1 MISIGILLAL
11 GSAFFES
18 TLDVFRKKTAM
29 AFDALTSAF
38 VLHALTFVIALP
50 FTLAVSFRWVR
61 LPDAMNVFVHQM
73 PTSPEFWWPLAAS
86 TVLNSIAV
94 YLVMDALA
102 TADLGM
108 VLPLTTLS
116 PVFLLLTAP
125 LIVGEFP
132 SSIGLIGILVTTL
145 GTWGLARK
153 PGQEGVLKPF
163 QLLWSHSSNRK
174 MILVAVLYGFCA
186 PFDARAI
193 HSGGPLWYLTC
204 IDLGLALTYV
214 PFMFRKARW
223 SSLFSQASIK
233 LIPLGVS
240 NMLRAWCQFTAL
252 CFLIVPYAIGLK
264 RLSII
269 FGILWGRYLFK
280 EGNTAQRLGAAMV
293 MIAGSILILFAAVR

>member
-73 PTSPEFWWPLAAS
+73 PTSPEFWWPLVAS

-108 VLPLTTLS
+108 VLPLSTLS
-116 PVFLLLTAP
+116 PIFLLITAP
-125 LIVGEFP
+125 IIVHEYP
-132 SSIGLIGILVTTL
+132 STLGLIGIVVTTL
-145 GTWGLARK
+145 GTWGLNRK
-153 PGQEGVLKPF
+153 PGQEGLLKPF
-163 QLLWSHSSNRK
+163 KLLWSQSSNRK
-174 MILVAVLYGFCA
+174 MIFVAALYGVCA
-186 PFDARAI
+186 PLDARAI
-193 HSGGPLWYLTC
+193 HSGGPLWYLTF
-204 IDLGLALTYV
+204 IDLGLAMTYV
-214 PFMFRKARW
+214 PFMFRKNRW
-223 SSLFSQASIK
+223 QNLFSQAGLK
-233 LIPLGVS
+233 LFPLGIS

-252 CFLIVPYAIGLK
+252 CFIIVPYAIGLK
-264 RLSII
+264 RLSILL
-269 FGILWGRYLFK
+269 GILWGRWLFG
-280 EGNTAQRLGAAMV
+280 ERNTKQRLAAASV
-293 MIAGSILILFAAVR
+293 MIVGSIMILIATH